1 MTADGTGVVSTGVSG
16 YPSSWIREIG
26 PGVDLERASLSGA
39 NLVGVDLSGANLSGA
54 GLTAATLTGADLSGA
69 NFTYAHLVFAGLLG
83 ANLDGANLTGAGLN
97 SATLVGASLVGAN
110 LAGADLVGTFA
121 NEKTVWPDDFD
132 PEAAGVKFGSGSS
145 GNSLINFGND
155 YYQGTDQGPCLGFRT
170 GSDGAIVEVFDC
182 YRMD

>member
-1 MTADGTGVVSTGVSG
+1 MEVNGYEIRPGAD
-16 YPSSWIREIG
+16 
-26 PGVDLERASLSGA
+26 LKGA
-39 NLVGVDLSGANLSGA
+39 NLKGANLQGLNCEGA
-54 GLTAATLTGADLSGA
+54 TFREA
-69 NFTYAHLVFAGLLG
+69 NLVFAGLLG

-110 LAGADLVGTFA
+110 LTGADLVGTFA

-145 GNSLINFGND
+145 GNRLINFGND